1 MKWILLIWIYA
12 YGPTGATSSAEFDTK
27 DACEAAAA
35 GLRTAIERG
44 KFGFAGPPA
53 VFHVCAPSR

>member
-12 YGPTGATSSAEFDTK
+12 YGPTGAASSAEFDTK

-35 GLRTAIERG
+35 GFRAAVQHGKLGLGGTAS
-44 KFGFAGPPA
+44 
-53 VFHVCAPSR
+53 VYHVCAPSR